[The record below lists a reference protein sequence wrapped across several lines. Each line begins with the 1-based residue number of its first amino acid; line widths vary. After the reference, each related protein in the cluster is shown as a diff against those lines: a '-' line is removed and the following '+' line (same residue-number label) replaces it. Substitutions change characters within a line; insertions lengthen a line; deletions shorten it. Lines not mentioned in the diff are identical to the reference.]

1 MITRYKFKL
10 NTPYSLHDMRIDK
23 MALSGSDLHLCF
35 EHGFVKRQEP
45 YEQVEGSITVE
56 KLDLDFCCVELLS
69 TNGHY
74 GGFRGEKMELADFL
88 ERFPSF
94 SFEVVDELL
103 AYNQVVYS
111 GYLSL
116 PGVTKL
122 REMELSLY
130 YWGEIVYETE
140 K

>member
-1 MITRYKFKL
+1 MITRYKFKPDK
-10 NTPYSLHDMRIDK
+10 PYGLHDMRIDK
-23 MALSGSDLHLCF
+23 MELAGNDLCLHF
-35 EHGFVKRQEP
+35 EHGFVRSQEP

-56 KLDLDFCCVELLS
+56 KLDPDFCCVELLS
-69 TNGHY
+69 TNGRY
-74 GGFRGEKMELADFL
+74 GGFRGEKMALADFL
-88 ERFPSF
+88 GRYPSF

-116 PGVTKL
+116 PGATKL

-130 YWGEIVYETE
+130 YWGEIVYDTDE
-140 K
+140 